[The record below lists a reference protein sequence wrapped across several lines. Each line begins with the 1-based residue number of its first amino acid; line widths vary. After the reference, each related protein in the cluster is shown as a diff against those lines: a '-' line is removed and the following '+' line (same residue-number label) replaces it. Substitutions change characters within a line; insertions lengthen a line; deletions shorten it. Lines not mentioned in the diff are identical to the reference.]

1 MRHAVALLV
10 LAATLA
16 LALAA
21 LDRLAARGAGA
32 GQVWVVS
39 RGAPGPAMAGI
50 LRATRGS
57 VLASW
62 GDARVLVLH
71 VDSLADARAPAT
83 GAWLFLRL
91 PASLAV
97 LPACA

>member
-21 LDRLAARGAGA
+21 LDRLAARSSGA
-32 GQVWVVS
+32 GQIWVVT
-39 RGAPGPAMAGI
+39 RGAPGLAMPEL
-50 LRATRGS
+50 LRATGGR
-57 VLASW
+57 VLASS
-62 GDARVLVLH
+62 DSARVLVLH
-71 VDSLADARAPAT
+71 VDSLADAGAPAS

-91 PASLAV
+91 PPSLAV
-97 LPACA
+97 LRACA